1 MGSLPAL
8 CALFLLSGTLSSL
21 LSPHPSTPGPT
32 GDWSSEGCSTEPGA
46 KQTVCHC
53 DHLTFFALLL
63 RPVLDKD
70 TAQTLTRISQAGC
83 GASMIFLAF
92 TIILYTALRWVM
104 PSPLPPVLQGG
115 GSAG

>member
-1 MGSLPAL
+1 MPR
-8 CALFLLSGTLSSL
+8 LLSAERAAW
-21 LSPHPSTPGPT
+21 PPT
-32 GDWSSEGCSTEPGA
+32 DGVLVWGGDAICP
-46 KQTVCHC
+46 Q
-53 DHLTFFALLL
+53 